1 MKAVHRMS
9 VGAILWLALAL
20 AIPST
25 LAQNTF
31 DDSAMRRDTATRIRQ
46 THGISMNWQQKSLL
60 ELMDSEARLSAV
72 KRIKEEHGV
81 QFDWQKTPLL
91 TLMDA
96 EARMNAAKRISQAT
110 KKPVDWK
117 KYTLLQL
124 METEARLS
132 GVDVDAMKKE
142 AARRAAAGGA
152 SAAPSGS
159 AIETKVDGEFNGWEG
174 ETIVKLMNGQIWQ
187 QTEYYYHYHYAYMP
201 DVILYNSGGGWKM
214 KVEGVDKAVRVQKL
228 K

>member
-46 THGISMNWQQKSLL
+46 THGISLNWQQKSLL

-124 METEARLS
+124 METEAVELHS
-132 GVDVDAMKKE
+132 LPSATPKKINLGPISNIE
-142 AARRAAAGGA
+142 IKI
-152 SAAPSGS
+152 PPTIEEQS
-159 AIETKVDGEFNGWEG
+159 AIATVLSDMDAEITTLEQRRKKTRDIKQAMMQELLTGK
-174 ETIVKLMNGQIWQ
+174 TRL
-187 QTEYYYHYHYAYMP
+187 
-201 DVILYNSGGGWKM
+201 L
-214 KVEGVDKAVRVQKL
+214 
-228 K
+228 